1 MYIRCSH
8 GIDKFYS
15 KNLDRGEQILATFL
29 DLTKAFHC
37 VFFVIILQIKLIRV
51 WGIPLSWIKSYVG
64 NRMKTVQL
72 SNKISDSQEKK
83 LGVPQGSVYG
93 PILLKIHHYADD
105 TTLCLKNKY
114 EVKLLEEV
122 FVEGSNC
129 PIL

>member
-1 MYIRCSH
+1 
-8 GIDKFYS
+8 
-15 KNLDRGEQILATFL
+15 
-29 DLTKAFHC
+29 
-37 VFFVIILQIKLIRV
+37 
-51 WGIPLSWIKSYVG
+51 
-64 NRMKTVQL
+64 MKTVQL

-83 LGVPQGSVYG
+83 FGVPRGSVYG

-114 EVKLLEEV
+114 GVKLLEEV